1 MGSDMTW
8 TIVNTGAQ
16 PIVGALGIE
25 VSAFNHARQME
36 MSLDGRPVQTLIVE
50 PSRRMYRIGPLT
62 VAPGDH
68 ELVFHP
74 SVPPTLAGEV
84 THDGDQRRL
93 SFAIGRSN
101 WSLGS
106 GQP

>member
-1 MGSDMTW
+1 MTW
-8 TIVNTGAQ
+8 TIVNTGAR
-16 PIVGALGIE
+16 PIVGALE
-25 VSAFNHARQME
+25 LEASAFDHPRAME
-36 MSLDGRPVQTLIVE
+36 VRLDGQLVQTFVVE
-50 PSRRMYRIGPLT
+50 QSRCEYRIGPLD

-74 SVPPTLAGEV
+74 SEPPAPAGDV
-84 THDGDQRRL
+84 IHDGDRRRL